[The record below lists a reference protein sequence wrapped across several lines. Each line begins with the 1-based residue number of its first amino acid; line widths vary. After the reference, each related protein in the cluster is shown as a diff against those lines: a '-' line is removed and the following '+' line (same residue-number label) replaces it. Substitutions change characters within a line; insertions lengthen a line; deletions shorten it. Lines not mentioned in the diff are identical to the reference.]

1 MTLADIATNPL
12 YSGKNTSK
20 SDTVHQILKRRIVLG
35 HLTDECP
42 ITEQALAQEFSCSQG
57 TVREALLRL
66 QESGLVDRRGYQ
78 GTFVTRTTLD
88 EAIIMT
94 RMRVHLECTGV
105 ERAVAVADDCKIAV
119 LRELMDLY
127 DESRLQRDVFTCS
140 EIDRRLHCFIFEMA
154 EMPMLEPFLHRALLQ
169 LHRYMVSAHQ
179 GNIIW
184 NRNEGSRHIDIL
196 DAFERRDTEAAKRR
210 MKRHIA
216 QSVKNLAPGIYAAV
230 FENDPQGEPQMT
242 PKKLWKAVTPRHNA
256 I

>member
-1 MTLADIATNPL
+1 MTLADIANNPL
-12 YSGKNTSK
+12 YAGKGASK
-20 SDTVHQILKRRIVLG
+20 SETVHQILKRRILLG
-35 HLTDECP
+35 YLTDECP

-66 QESGLVDRRGYQ
+66 QECGLVDRRGYQ
-78 GTFVTRTTLD
+78 GTFVTRTTRD

-105 ERAVAVADDCKIAV
+105 ERAVAAADDAKLDD

-127 DESRLQRDVFTCS
+127 EESREQHDVFTCS
-140 EIDRRLHCFIFEMA
+140 EIDRHLHCFIFDMA
-154 EMPMLEPFLHRALLQ
+154 EMPMLEPFLNRALLQ
-169 LHRYMVSAHQ
+169 LHRYMVSPHQ

-196 DAFERRDTEAAKRR
+196 DAFERRDAESAKRR

-216 QSVKNLAPGIYAAV
+216 QSVKNLAPDIYAVV
-230 FENDPQGEPQMT
+230 FENDRQGEPQMT
-242 PKKLWKAVTPRHNA
+242 PKQLWNSAFPFPNA